1 MVEVQVKK
9 EIIEKVREY
18 FLSRGFQEASIDEL
32 NLKVRPDLAFTRNG
46 DLVFVEVLE
55 IGALSDR
62 SLFMK
67 ALMNTSALRD
77 YCNLL
82 YIAAPKLLAVIIDSS
97 TLSEYGV
104 GLLTV
109 GDKVLEAQPATYR
122 PIKSVKPQQVSI
134 EIPEIEE
141 LKKIPLI
148 EERIRE
154 LERVIV
160 ELRST
165 ISNLQGKIYSLSSR
179 VESLE
184 KLGIQVKTKIP
195 KPEVKPEVTASVEV
209 SSEGLPSFLKDNPWV
224 SILSKRGEERV
235 AA

>member
-1 MVEVQVKK
+1 VKK

-195 KPEVKPEVTASVEV
+195 KPEVKPEVTAPVEV